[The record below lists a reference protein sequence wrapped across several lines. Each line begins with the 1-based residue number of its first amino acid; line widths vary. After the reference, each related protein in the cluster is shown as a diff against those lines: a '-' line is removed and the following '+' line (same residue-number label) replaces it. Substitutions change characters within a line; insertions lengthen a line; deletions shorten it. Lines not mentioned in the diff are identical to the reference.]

1 MSREG
6 WESVV
11 LDWNFSWEKLLKC
24 NFRVKLF
31 QWGRV
36 GKCCVGL
43 ELSLGGVATM
53 HFRVSF
59 VQGGVGKRGFRL
71 EQFLERV
78 AKTVLDKSFSREGWE
93 NVVLDW
99 DVSREG
105 LLKCNFGVGL
115 FQGGMGK
122 RSFKL

>member
-1 MSREG
+1 MLRWAG
-6 WESVV
+6 T
-11 LDWNFSWEKLLKC
+11 FS
-24 NFRVKLF
+24 
-31 QWGRV
+31 
-36 GKCCVGL
+36 
-43 ELSLGGVATM
+43 M